1 MNNTVLVGGGS
12 FAPSQ
17 AQPRRVPLSIDDQAG
32 RAPDQIEGAN
42 TMDNGVVI
50 PGKHIQIIGTYK
62 LTAREY
68 VAKHQ
73 PTLIGATAVGRW
85 YAHPTLGAE
94 VGLLVVI
101 TGTNRIHATGH
112 MDVPTDDELG
122 VRITRV

>member
-1 MNNTVLVGGGS
+1 
-12 FAPSQ
+12 
-17 AQPRRVPLSIDDQAG
+17 
-32 RAPDQIEGAN
+32 
-42 TMDNGVVI
+42 MDNGVVI
-50 PGKHIQIIGTYK
+50 PGKHIQSHLGYLIIGTYR

-73 PTLIGATAVGRW
+73 PTLIGATAAGRW
-85 YAHPTLGAE
+85 YEHPTLGDE